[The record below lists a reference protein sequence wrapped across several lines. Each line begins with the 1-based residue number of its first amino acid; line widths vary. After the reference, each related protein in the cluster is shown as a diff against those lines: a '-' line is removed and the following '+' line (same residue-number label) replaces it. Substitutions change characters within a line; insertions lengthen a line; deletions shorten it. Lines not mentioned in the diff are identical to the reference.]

1 MNGKQIV
8 SLVVVAIVFAG
19 GGFFGGMKYAQS
31 KAPAIPA
38 GRGQFAGQGFGGRGA
53 RGANGMAFVGGQVM
67 SVDNGTI
74 TVKLMNGGSQIIILA
89 PSTQFRKA
97 VDGTAADVAVGKQ
110 ITVTGSQ
117 NSDGSLT
124 AQNVQIRNMAPNA
137 TSTPQ

>member
-1 MNGKQIV
+1 MNTKQIV
-8 SLVVVAIVFAG
+8 SLIAVAVVFAA
-19 GGFFGGMKYAQS
+19 GGFFGGMKYQQS
-31 KAPAIPA
+31 KAPAP
-38 GRGQFAGQGFGGRGA
+38 RGQFAGGAGFGNRGGRGA
-53 RGANGMAFVGGQVM
+53 NGGAFANGQVM

-74 TVKLMNGGSQIIILA
+74 TLKLINGGSQIIILA

-124 AQNVQIRNMAPNA
+124 AQSVQVRNMQQSG